1 MTGMRYIQT
10 VLGTIKPEELG
21 VTDYH
26 DHLITIGGGE
36 EKADRDL
43 RLDRVDYAIE
53 AMRSFK
59 QHKGDAL
66 VDMNPIDCGRQIEML
81 KEIAQA
87 SGVHIIACTGFQ
99 RSIYYDPEHWVNK
112 YPVEEVAR
120 LIAEEVEVG
129 VEINNY
135 NGPIVTRS
143 TAKAGVIKCATHY
156 NMIKPME
163 RKTIE
168 AACMASI
175 RTGAPISTHTE
186 RGTMGLETIELV
198 KQFGVDPCRVTL
210 GHVDRNPDL
219 EYHKKMAAQGVTLG
233 YDGPSRAKYWPDSVI
248 IELIKGM
255 CDAGYADHIMLGG
268 DNGRASMWKEYYG
281 AYGHNYILD
290 VFVPRMRESGI
301 SEENIEKILVKNPAR
316 QFSIEK

>member
-1 MTGMRYIQT
+1 MRYIQT
-10 VLGTIKPEELG
+10 VLGEIKPEALG
-21 VTDYH
+21 ITNYH

-43 RLDRVDYAIE
+43 RLDRVDYAID
-53 AMRSFK
+53 AMKDYKKIGGVS
-59 QHKGDAL
+59 L

-87 SGVHIIACTGFQ
+87 SGVHIISCTGFQ
-99 RSIYYDPEHWVNK
+99 RAIYYDAEHWVNK
-112 YPVEEVAR
+112 YPVEEIAR
-120 LIAEEVEVG
+120 LIAEEIEIGIEV
-129 VEINNY
+129 NNY

-143 TAKAGVIKCATHY
+143 SAKAGVIKFATHY
-156 NMIKPME
+156 NCIRPME
-163 RKTIE
+163 HKAIE
-168 AACMASI
+168 AACLASR

-186 RGTMGLETIELV
+186 RGTMGLEVIELV
-198 KQFGVDPCRVTL
+198 KSYGVDPSRVTL

-233 YDGPSRAKYWPDSVI
+233 YDGPSRAKYWPDSVL

-268 DNGRASMWKEYYG
+268 DNGRASMWPQYG
-281 AYGHNYILD
+281 GGYGHNYILEH
-290 VFVPRMRESGI
+290 FVPRLREAGI
-301 SEENIEKILVKNPAR
+301 QEEWIHKMLVDNPRR
-316 QFSIEK
+316 QFSIIK

>member
-1 MTGMRYIQT
+1 MKYIET
-10 VLGTIKPEELG
+10 VLGEIKPEELG
-21 VTDYH
+21 ITNYH

-36 EKADRDL
+36 EKVDRDL

-53 AMRSFK
+53 AMKSWK
-59 QHKGDAL
+59 ALGGDLL
-66 VDMNPIDCGRQIEML
+66 VDMNPIDCGRQVEML
-81 KEIAQA
+81 KEISRE
-87 SGVHIIACTGFQ
+87 SGVKIIACTGFQ
-99 RSIYYDPEHWVNK
+99 RSIYYDAEHWVNK

-120 LIAEEVEVG
+120 LIAEEVEIG

-143 TAKAGVIKCATHY
+143 TAKAGVIKFATHY

-163 RKTIE
+163 LKVIE
-168 AACMASI
+168 AGCMASL

-186 RGTMGLETIELV
+186 RGTMGLEVIELV
-198 KQFGVDPCRVTL
+198 KKFGVDPRRVTL

-233 YDGPSRAKYWPDSVI
+233 YDGPSRAKYWPDSVL

-255 CDAGYADHIMLGG
+255 CKAGYAGNIMLGG
-268 DNGRASMWKEYYG
+268 DNGRASMWKEYGG
-281 AYGHNYILD
+281 AYGHNYILEI
-290 VFVPRMRESGI
+290 FVPRMRESGI
-301 SEENIEKILVKNPAR
+301 SEEDIHKMLVENPAR
-316 QFSIEK
+316 QFAIER